1 MRTKDRVREYAA
13 KHPSSTVRGIQKALG
28 LSSPSVVQFHM
39 KVDAKDDKLRV
50 LNRDCRWL
58 ENQIKRI
65 HRATAL
71 DGERLRRV
79 AAEILLD
86 AEKRRKRRERT
97 QGES

>member
-13 KHPSSTVRGIQKALG
+13 KHPASTVRGIQKALG

-58 ENQIKRI
+58 ECQIKMLC
-65 HRATAL
+65 RATAL
-71 DGERLRRV
+71 DGDRLRSI
-79 AAEILLD
+79 AAKILED

-97 QGES
+97 QGE